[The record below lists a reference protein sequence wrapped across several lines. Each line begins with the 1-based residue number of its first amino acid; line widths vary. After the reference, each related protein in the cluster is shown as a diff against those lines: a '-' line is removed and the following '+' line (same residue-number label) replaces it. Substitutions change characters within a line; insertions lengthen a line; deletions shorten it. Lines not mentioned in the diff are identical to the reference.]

1 MKIMRMFCA
10 IMLFLISCKSEVI
23 IDTNY
28 ILSSEE
34 MKKEMGIF
42 DAMKNDVT
50 ENSDEEAI
58 TIFLTE
64 SSKEFE
70 QIKNFFSSIKSEND
84 DLKKA
89 VEAQLKICEIFND
102 INQILLEKKSVVSA
116 LRKLYYSDLYY
127 RDFIES
133 MKAAKEKE
141 IALETANEK

>member
-1 MKIMRMFCA
+1 MKIMKMFLA
-10 IMLFLISCKSEVI
+10 IILFLVSCKSEVV

-28 ILSSEE
+28 ILSSDE
-34 MKKEMGIF
+34 MKKEIGIF

-58 TIFLTE
+58 TVFLTE

-70 QIKNFFSSIKSEND
+70 QIKKFFSAIKTDND

-89 VEAQLKICEIFND
+89 VEAQLKICEIFSE
-102 INQILLEKKSVVSA
+102 INQILLEKKSVVNA
-116 LRKLYYSDLYY
+116 LRKLYYSDMYY
-127 RDFIES
+127 REFVDS

-141 IALETANEK
+141 SALELENEK